1 MAISKVLRQLP
12 DTRLGI
18 LAAHLG
24 KGVLKDQET
33 LRSTPPLAA
42 ASGRTSFHFGAV
54 TLLMLLGLSTMLT
67 TAAAQASEWNIDHLM
82 QSLAHTKPGR
92 ATFVEKKFLTMLEKP
107 IESSGR
113 LRFIA
118 PDSLEMHTLK
128 PKNELMLIQGDVLTI
143 DHQDIHLQD
152 HPELLAFIDSIRGT
166 LTGNQQMLKQFFRL
180 SLSGSE
186 GNWTLTMLPR
196 QKKLADLVQ
205 YIQVN
210 GSNNSVTSIETL
222 KTNRDRSLITI
233 TKSPAP

>member
-1 MAISKVLRQLP
+1 MAISKVLRQLL
-12 DTRLGI
+12 DTQLGI
-18 LAAHLG
+18 RVAHLE
-24 KGVLKDQET
+24 KGFLKDQAASH
-33 LRSTPPLAA
+33 RTPPLAA
-42 ASGRTSFHFGAV
+42 ASGRTSFHSGAAI
-54 TLLMLLGLSTMLT
+54 LLMLLGLSTMLT
-67 TAAAQASEWNIDHLM
+67 AVAQASEWNIDHLM

-128 PKNELMLIQGDVLTI
+128 PKNEVMLIQGDVLTI

-166 LTGNQQMLKQFFRL
+166 LTGNQQMLEQFFRL
-180 SLSGSE
+180 SLNGSE

-210 GSNNSVTSIETL
+210 GSNNTVTSIETL

-233 TKSPAP
+233 TKSPTP

>member
-1 MAISKVLRQLP
+1 MAISKVLRQLL

-18 LAAHLG
+18 LVAHLE
-24 KGVLKDQET
+24 KSFLKDQVVA
-33 LRSTPPLAA
+33 RSTPPLAA
-42 ASGRTSFHFGAV
+42 ASGRTSFHSGAAI
-54 TLLMLLGLSTMLT
+54 LLMLLGLSTML

-118 PDSLEMHTLK
+118 PDSLQMHTLK
-128 PKNELMLIQGDVLTI
+128 PTNEVMLIQGDVLTI

-166 LTGNQQMLKQFFRL
+166 LTGNQQMLEQFFRL

-196 QKKLADLVQ
+196 QKRLADLVQ

-210 GSNNSVTSIETL
+210 GSNDTVTSIETL

-233 TKSPAP
+233 TKSPTP

>member
-1 MAISKVLRQLP
+1 MAISKVLRQLL
-12 DTRLGI
+12 DTRIGI
-18 LAAHLG
+18 LVAHL
-24 KGVLKDQET
+24 KKDFLKDQAT
-33 LRSTPPLAA
+33 SPGTPPLAA
-42 ASGRTSFHFGAV
+42 ASGQTSFHSGAV
-54 TLLMLLGLSTMLT
+54 ILLMLLGISTMLT
-67 TAAAQASEWNIDHLM
+67 AAAAQASEWNIDHLM

-92 ATFVEKKFLTMLEKP
+92 ATFVEKKFLTILEKP

-118 PDSLEMHTLK
+118 PDGLEMHTIK
-128 PKNELMLIQGDVLTI
+128 PKNEVMLIQGDVLTI

-210 GSNNSVTSIETL
+210 GSNDTVTSIETL

-233 TKSPAP
+233 TKSPTP